1 MQGSSYADSLTGGG
15 QADTLV
21 GNNGDDVLTGGAGA
35 DTLKGGNGNDTLYG
49 RDGIADHL
57 DGGPGTGDRAQVDPS
72 LDLLSNNES
81 LIP

>member
-1 MQGSSYADSLTGGG
+1 VQGSPYADSLTGGG